1 MPEEGRIE
9 DDLSDPTPRTSKQPT
24 SINMKRSK
32 RQCYLC
38 FFAAELRCV
47 NYNKYI
53 IDESPRCAT
62 AQIAKQITDDISAR
76 DNELGVVSEGAT
88 VADIQRHIAS
98 HMLHPLVK
106 VPELIRELDDM
117 RRLLSGSISST
128 DPETGATI
136 IDAANM
142 SLYLKV
148 VREIQQI
155 YKMNDSSKLFL
166 GSMHGGSAALQTD
179 L

>member
-1 MPEEGRIE
+1 MPEEGRVE
-9 DDLSDPTPRTSKQPT
+9 DYLSDSTPRTPTQPI
-24 SINMKRSK
+24 SICMKRSK
-32 RQCYLC
+32 KHCYLC
-38 FFAAELRCV
+38 FFAKELICV

-53 IDESPRCAT
+53 IDESQRCAT
-62 AQIAKQITDDISAR
+62 AQVAKQIADDISER
-76 DNELGVVSEGAT
+76 DKQLGTVSEGAT

-117 RRLLSGSISST
+117 RRLLRGSISST
-128 DPETGATI
+128 DPETGASI
-136 IDAANM
+136 IDTANM

-166 GSMHGGSAALQTD
+166 GSMHDGCTTLQTD